1 MRRAH
6 GCSPLA
12 FARVSAFAIGLAMVL
27 APGAK
32 AADPEAQAAA
42 STPSPEDLAAQEQ
55 DRLDRIDEILEGEEE
70 VFLDSG
76 YTYDPGDR
84 RDPFKSLL
92 LNQDVEGPKGPR
104 PEGIPGL
111 LVDELTVTGIFR
123 TGQGYIAQVQASN
136 KEKSYLLKAGDEL
149 FDGDVVSIT
158 RNEVVFKKIVNDP
171 TRLKPFM
178 EVVKKLNP

>member
-1 MRRAH
+1 VKNSRA
-6 GCSPLA
+6 SRLA
-12 FARVSAFAIGLAMVL
+12 LAALLLAL
-27 APGAK
+27 APFAPLPAQEDEGPPIEDSPPAEET
-32 AADPEAQAAA
+32 PEVEAQA
-42 STPSPEDLAAQEQ
+42 TTERDQ
-55 DRLDRIDEILEGEEE
+55 LDRIDEILEGEEE
-70 VFLDSG
+70 VFLDTG

-92 LNQDVEGPKGPR
+92 LAERAEGPTGPR

-111 LVDELTVTGIFR
+111 VIDELTLTGIFR
-123 TGQGYIAQVQASN
+123 TGQGYIAQVQPAD
-136 KEKSYLLKAGDEL
+136 KEKSFLLKAGDQL
-149 FDGDVVSIT
+149 FDGDVVSVS